1 MHFDLLWISVVAS
14 VAGKK
19 KSSFSELYLSV
30 DISIYNKVRKYQ
42 LGKMAVIGPFL
53 RPTLQL

>member
-14 VAGKK
+14 VAGEK

-30 DISIYNKVRKYQ
+30 DINIYNNVRKHQ
-42 LGKMAVIGPFL
+42 LGKMAVIGSFL
-53 RPTLQL
+53 GPTLQL